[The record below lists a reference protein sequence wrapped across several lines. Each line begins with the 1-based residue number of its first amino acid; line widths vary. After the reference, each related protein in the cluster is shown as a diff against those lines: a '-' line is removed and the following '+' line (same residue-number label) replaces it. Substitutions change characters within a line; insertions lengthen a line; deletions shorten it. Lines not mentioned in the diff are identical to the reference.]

1 MNESPSPNGHRK
13 FVLRVVV
20 IALAAVVASDL
31 FIIVGRG
38 IGCWLFRGGICPAE
52 EWANGAEM
60 LGSLLATLIALVF
73 ALIEGRKP

>member
-1 MNESPSPNGHRK
+1 MNDPTPPNGNRK

-38 IGCWLFRGGICPAE
+38 ITCALKGGCPAE
-52 EWANGAEM
+52 EWSNGAEM
-60 LGSLLATLIALVF
+60 LAGLLATLIALVF